1 MLAIDAVSDADLL
14 KDVFP
19 GGVFWLNVGKM
30 SSGSEEISSTALL
43 EKVQNF
49 IARMDVNR
57 SRPPNLESATD
68 YLQEVMM
75 EQYPQSLLILDDVWE
90 VETSEVFA
98 VRCRTLVTTC
108 NAEVASGINTPDVY
122 PVPVMEVSRERCCVW
137 NRIVFVCT
145 FTTGRE
151 VFVIF
156 LMIAMS
162 SVIIVTYARNC
173 AFFCPIGS
181 TPTSLL
187 HVKASVQMSSIFFHK

>member
-1 MLAIDAVSDADLL
+1 MTSLRILSCLLFHCRPGKTVLAIDAVSDADLL

-19 GGVFWLNVGKM
+19 GGVFWLSVGKM
-30 SSGSEEISSTALL
+30 SGGSGEINSTALL

-98 VRCRTLVTTC
+98 VRCRTLVTTR

-122 PVPVMEVSRERCCVW
+122 PVAVMDVSRERCCVW
-137 NRIVFVCT
+137 DGIVFVCT
-145 FTTGRE
+145 FTAGRGG
-151 VFVIF
+151 VC
-156 LMIAMS
+156 
-162 SVIIVTYARNC
+162 Y
-173 AFFCPIGS
+173 FF
-181 TPTSLL
+181 
-187 HVKASVQMSSIFFHK
+187 K